1 MTGWLIVNS
10 FIEIKKFN
18 EIYSYLLS
26 AAQKYGLDIE
36 LKKTCDVFFL
46 VGEKIDLPDF
56 VLFWDK
62 DVNLA
67 ALLENMGVRVF
78 NSAKAIEICDSKSLT
93 AICLSKAKIKMPKT
107 YLAPKTFE
115 AFGYNNTEFLKK
127 AGEALGFPM
136 VIKESYGSFGQQVY
150 LANNFS
156 EAEKIVSEMGAKEFI
171 MQEFIAESKGR
182 DIRVNVVG
190 GKVVAAMLRYSENGD
205 FRSNISNG
213 GKMKAVDITNEQ
225 AQLAIDACRAIG
237 LDFAGVDV
245 LFGKNGESIICEV
258 NSNPHFKS
266 TFDCTGVDL
275 SEEIIKY
282 IKGRL

>member
-18 EIYSYLLS
+18 EIYAYLLDAS
-26 AAQKYGLDIE
+26 KRYGITLE
-36 LKKTCDVFFL
+36 LKKTCDVFFA
-46 VGEKIDLPDF
+46 VGEKVDLPDF

-62 DVNLA
+62 DVKLA
-67 ALLENMGVRVF
+67 MLLEDMGVRVF
-78 NSAKAIEICDSKSLT
+78 NSARAIEISDSKSLS
-93 AICLSKAKIKMPKT
+93 AIYLAKKGIKVPKT
-107 YLAPKTFE
+107 YIAPKTFE
-115 AFGYNNTEFLKK
+115 TFGYNNLGFLKK
-127 AGEALGFPM
+127 AGDDLGYPM

-150 LANNFS
+150 LANNF
-156 EAEKIVSEMGAKEFI
+156 EEAKEIAEKIGAKEFI
-171 MQEFIAESKGR
+171 MQEFIEESKGR

-190 GKVVAAMLRYSENGD
+190 GRAVASMLRYNTSGD

-213 GKMKAVDITNEQ
+213 GKMKAEEATVEQ
-225 AQLAIDACRAIG
+225 KQIAIAACEAVG
-237 LDFAGVDV
+237 LEFAGVDV

-266 TFDCTGVDL
+266 TLHCTGIDL

-282 IKGRL
+282 IKDRL